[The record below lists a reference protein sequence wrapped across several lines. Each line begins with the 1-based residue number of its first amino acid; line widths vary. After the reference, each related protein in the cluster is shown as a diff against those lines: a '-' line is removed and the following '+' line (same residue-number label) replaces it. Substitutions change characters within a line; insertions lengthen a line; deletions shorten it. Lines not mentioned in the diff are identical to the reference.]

1 MNPTDKFKK
10 IFYGASDNLLI
21 QFVRYFFVGGFA
33 FIVDFGLLYILS
45 EYAGLHYLLSA
56 TLSFIAGLVVNYI
69 ISCIWVFNNSKFR
82 NRIVE
87 FLFFAAI
94 GVVGLGSTTFSS
106 GSSPTVSAHTTCFPK
121 SSLPLWSTCGTSSPA
136 NTWYLNKR
144 KSRRATE
151 VSYQSVQN
159 IKKAV
164 PTAWNSP
171 V

>member
-1 MNPTDKFKK
+1 MNPTHKFKK

-33 FIVDFGLLYILS
+33 FIIDFGLLYILT

-56 TLSFIAGLVVNYI
+56 TLSFIAGLVVRFGMVSRLGLNVNYI

-94 GVVGLGSTTFSS
+94 GVVGLGFNDLLIWLFTDCIGTHYMFSKI
-106 GSSPTVSAHTTCFPK
+106 VAAAMVY
-121 SSLPLWSTCGTSSPA
+121 LWNFFA
-136 NTWYLNKR
+136 RKYLVFK
-144 KSRRATE
+144 
-151 VSYQSVQN
+151 
-159 IKKAV
+159 
-164 PTAWNSP
+164 
-171 V
+171 

>member
-1 MNPTDKFKK
+1 MVGKYRRRISRKQMNPTDKFKK

-33 FIVDFGLLYILS
+33 FIVDFGLLYILT

-87 FLFFAAI
+87 FLFCRNRSRGIRVQRPSHLALHRLYRHTLH
-94 GVVGLGSTTFSS
+94 VLQNRRCRYGLLVELLRSQILG
-106 GSSPTVSAHTTCFPK
+106 
-121 SSLPLWSTCGTSSPA
+121 
-136 NTWYLNKR
+136 
-144 KSRRATE
+144 
-151 VSYQSVQN
+151 
-159 IKKAV
+159 I
-164 PTAWNSP
+164 
-171 V
+171 